1 MTRVIAEEDKVLL
14 QSIVRT
20 GLRFYLLV
28 AALLTVIVWGFSA
41 YYRQLTEG
49 LWVTGMNRP
58 VLWGLYITNFVFFIG
73 ISHAGTL
80 ISAILRVTQ
89 AEWRRPITRIAEAIT
104 LFALLIGASQ
114 VIIDLG
120 RPDRMI
126 KLITHGR
133 FQSPLLWDVSSVTIY
148 LLGSL
153 TYLYLPLIPDVA
165 ILRDHLGTQV
175 PAWRRRLY
183 QILSLGWQGNAEQW
197 RRLEKGISIMAVL
210 IIPVAVMV
218 HTVVSW
224 IFGMTLRPMWH
235 STILGPYFVVG
246 AIFSGVATLFIVMT
260 IMRRILHLEAYI
272 TIKQYNNLGLVL
284 LIMSLSWF
292 YFTGAEYLTTFY
304 GDLPDEMTVL
314 LSKLVGEFS
323 WPFWAMILCNFVV
336 PVSILI
342 WKRGRGIVGTFI
354 AAVAI
359 DIGMWLERFTIVVP
373 TLTRPRLTFYGVGI
387 YRPTLTEWGLFAT
400 SGAVFVLLLML
411 FFKLFPAVSIWE
423 VEEGREIEAAKQA
436 VARIIAASPEAPA
449 R

>member
-1 MTRVIAEEDKVLL
+1 M
-14 QSIVRT
+14 RT

-28 AALLTVIVWGFSA
+28 AALLAVITWGFST

-49 LWVTGMNRP
+49 LWVTGLNRP
-58 VLWGLYITNFVFFIG
+58 VVWGLYIINFVFFIG
-73 ISHAGTL
+73 ISYAGTL
-80 ISAILRVTQ
+80 TSAVLRVTQ
-89 AEWRRPITRIAEAIT
+89 AEWRRPITRVAEAIT
-104 LFALLIGASQ
+104 LFALLLGASQ

-133 FQSPLLWDVSSVTIY
+133 LQSPLLWDVGTLAMY
-148 LLGSL
+148 MLGSL

-183 QILSLGWQGNAEQW
+183 QILSLGWQGNAEQR
-197 RRLEKGISIMAVL
+197 RRLEKGINIMAVF
-210 IIPVAVMV
+210 IIPVAVLA
-218 HTVVSW
+218 HAVVSW

-235 STILGPYFVVG
+235 STILGPYFLLG
-246 AIFSGVATLFIVMT
+246 AIFSGTATLVIAMT
-260 IMRRILHLEAYI
+260 IMRQVLHLEAYI
-272 TIKQYNNLGLVL
+272 TIKQYNYLGLL
-284 LIMSLSWF
+284 LLVMSLFWF

-342 WKRGRGIVGTFI
+342 WKRGRGVVGTFI
-354 AAVAI
+354 SGVAI
-359 DIGMWLERFTIVVP
+359 NIGMWLERFTIVVP
-373 TLTRPRLTFYGVGI
+373 TLTRPRLTFYGIGI
-387 YRPTLTEWGLFAT
+387 YRPTLTEWGLFA
-400 SGAVFVLLLML
+400 SSAAMFVLLLAL
-411 FFKLFPAVSIWE
+411 FLKLFPAVSIWE
-423 VEEGREIEAAKQA
+423 VEEGREIVAAKQA
-436 VARIIAASPEAPA
+436 VASIAASSEGPV